1 MEKVGDDGVITVEES
16 KTMETCL
23 ETVEGMQ
30 FDRGYISPYMVT
42 DTDKMEA
49 VLSNPLVLITDRKIN
64 VIQDI
69 MPVLEKLYKAAVN
82 SSSSL
87 KMLKAK
93 HWQLSL

>member
-1 MEKVGDDGVITVEES
+1 
-16 KTMETCL
+16 METCL

-69 MPVLEKLYKAAVN
+69 MPVLEKVVQGGREL

-93 HWQLSL
+93 HWQPSL